1 MTSEMD
7 MPGDGVFSLID
18 NVSQLR
24 SANDRMAKYTYDQ
37 IQPSAGTATLSGF
50 TTGQIRFKWEHAAT
64 KWWFPS
70 KCYLELKCSLQQVGA
85 GKPQLT
91 SAAKVAPNMDLAGNL
106 FQQAEFLIGGK
117 SVSKI
122 GEYLPQVDV
131 LKKRLKHSKA
141 WLDGVGSS
149 TCLMQPSAVDR
160 RNVVIA
166 VDTTDA
172 GTIAATTGRNV
183 KKFGLTWQ
191 PPLSIFDV
199 DVLPCGKYE
208 LILTPETQ
216 ANFQKYA
223 IEQVSFG
230 AAVAPGTDYEFNVES
245 ILFYVCT
252 AEAGRLDNKEYY
264 IDLESIKCQSTDGVG
279 APTTT
284 QKAFDVSPST
294 SALTVAFQ
302 DNRAGND
309 VRLSR
314 TKFVCAANTD
324 AKLADTA
331 ISQGELGLISFFIS
345 YAGVNQPSPNIDPL
359 FDPATPEDT
368 TTRLYTETM
377 MNAGLYWNPGSCETI
392 EDYHA
397 RGSFYHFN
405 FPKDPSDQST
415 RVIVNS
421 QFRALAAV
429 GGTAA
434 QTATFQLLLFEHYK
448 QVARIILQ
456 DGRVVDVALQ
466 DA

>member
-1 MTSEMD
+1 MASEMD
-7 MPGDGVFSLID
+7 MPSDSVFRLID

-24 SANDRMAKYTYDQ
+24 SANDKMAKYTYDQ
-37 IQPSAGTATLSGF
+37 IQPSAGTATGAGF

-70 KCYLELKCSLQQVGA
+70 KCYLELKCSLNQVA
-85 GKPQLT
+85 GGQLVFDT
-91 SAAKVAPNMDLAGNL
+91 LVAPNMDLAGNL

-141 WLDGVGSS
+141 WLDGVGNS
-149 TCLMQPSAVDR
+149 TLLMQPSAAAR
-160 RNVVIA
+160 RTVNAAANAANV
-166 VDTTDA
+166 
-172 GTIAATTGRNV
+172 GRNV

-199 DVLPCGKYE
+199 DVLPCGRYE

-216 ANFQKYA
+216 ANFKKYA

-230 AAVAPGTDYEFNVES
+230 AAVEPGTAYEFSVDS

-314 TKFVCAANTD
+314 TKFICAANTD
-324 AKLADTA
+324 AKLIDTA

-345 YAGVNQPSPNIDPL
+345 YAGVNQPSPNVDPL
-359 FDPATPEDT
+359 FNPATPEDT

-421 QFRALAAV
+421 QFRALDQV
-429 GGTAA
+429 GGVNA